1 MTNPLRKENFDEAEL
16 TTADIAQGA
25 RSTESKEAPKPVR
38 SERTGSVT
46 SFRERTNPSSLS
58 EHEATSFPQRSS
70 VEQAEG
76 RAIPSSASEAGT
88 RNRTDNT
95 TGSAAPLFTTD
106 EAQTFHARWNEVQAS
121 FVDEPRKAVEQADTL
136 VATTMKRLAEVF
148 AEERT
153 NLEHQWD
160 RGDNVST
167 EDLRVALQRYRSFF
181 QRLLSI

>member
-25 RSTESKEAPKPVR
+25 RSTESKEAPKPIR
-38 SERTGSVT
+38 SERPGTVT
-46 SFRERTNPSSLS
+46 SFPERTNPSSLS
-58 EHEATSFPQRSS
+58 EQEATSFPPRSN
-70 VEQAEG
+70 EE
-76 RAIPSSASEAGT
+76 EAGVRAVSSPNTEAGART
-88 RNRTDNT
+88 RTET
-95 TGSAAPLFTTD
+95 ASGSATPLFTSE

-167 EDLRVALQRYRSFF
+167 EDLRLALQRYRSFF